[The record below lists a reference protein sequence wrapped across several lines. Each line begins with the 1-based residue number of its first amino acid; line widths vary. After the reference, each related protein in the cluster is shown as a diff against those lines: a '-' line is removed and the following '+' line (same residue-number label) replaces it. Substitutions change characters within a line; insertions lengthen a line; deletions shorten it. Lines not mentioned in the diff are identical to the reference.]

1 MTPLELSVVI
11 GYTVLL
17 VVLAVFGVHRYAM
30 TYLFQRHRYKLAAP
44 RGRFQELP
52 RVTVQLPIFNEMYV
66 TDRLLEAVARLDY
79 PRERLQVQVLDD
91 STDETRTIAR
101 GRVEALRTQGLDI
114 VYIHRIDRT
123 GFKAGALDNGLR
135 TATGELIAIF
145 DADFVPD
152 PGFLRHTIQ
161 HFTDPG
167 VGLVQT
173 RWGHLNRSYSA
184 LTQAQAV
191 FLDGH
196 FLVEH
201 VARNRSGR
209 FFNFNGTAGIWRRKA
224 IEDGGGWQH
233 DTITED
239 LDLSFRSQL
248 SGWRFVYLP
257 EIVTP
262 AELPVDMNAFKSQQ
276 HRWAKGAVQCAL
288 KLLGRVLRSDLPV
301 AVKAEAVM
309 HLTANLAYLIVIPL
323 AILLPVTVAI
333 RSSHGPLEL
342 VLVDLPLFTAATVS
356 VLSFYIT
363 SQRAQGLSWW
373 QSIKPLPLVMALG
386 IGLAVNNARAV
397 VEALMGY
404 QTGFIRTPK
413 HGVKVKGESVARKK
427 YRAAATLQPLVE
439 LALAGYMT
447 YGIVYLWQKGV
458 YSSIPFL
465 VLFQVGFGY
474 VALVSIYEGL
484 RGRLLRWA
492 KLLSPAAAT
501 TTPE

>member
-1 MTPLELSVVI
+1 MTPAELSIVVA
-11 GYTVLL
+11 YTVLL
-17 VVLAVFGVHRYAM
+17 VVLAVFGVHRYLMA
-30 TYLFQRHRYKLAAP
+30 YLFFRHRYKLAAP
-44 RGRFQELP
+44 KGRFEELP
-52 RVTVQLPIFNEMYV
+52 RVTVQLPIFNELYV
-66 TDRLLEAVARLDY
+66 TDRLLEAVAALDY
-79 PRERLQVQVLDD
+79 PRERLQIQVLDD
-91 STDETRTIAR
+91 STDETCTIAR
-101 GRVEALRTQGLDI
+101 ARVDRLREQGLDV
-114 VYIHRIDRT
+114 VYIHRTDRT
-123 GFKAGALDNGLR
+123 GFKAGALDHGLR

-152 PGFLRHTIQ
+152 PGFLRRTVH
-161 HFTDPG
+161 HFTDPD

-173 RWGHLNRSYSA
+173 RWGHLNRAYSA

-201 VARNRSGR
+201 PARNRSGR

-233 DTITED
+233 DTLTED

-248 SGWRFVYLP
+248 AGWRFVYLP
-257 EIVTP
+257 DIVTP

-288 KLLGRVLRSDLPV
+288 KLLGRVLRADLPA
-301 AVKAEAVM
+301 AVKREAVV

-323 AILLPVTVAI
+323 AILLPITVAI
-333 RSSHGPLEL
+333 RSSHGPLEV
-342 VLVDLPLFTAATVS
+342 VLVDLPLFAAATIS
-356 VLSFYIT
+356 VIAFYIT

-373 QSIKPLPLVMALG
+373 QSLKPLPLVMALG

-404 QTGFIRTPK
+404 QTGFVRTPK
-413 HGVKVKGESVARKK
+413 HGVQKKGESVARKK
-427 YRAAATLQPLVE
+427 YRAAATLQPIVE

-474 VALVSIYEGL
+474 VALISLYEAV
-484 RGRLLRWA
+484 RGRVVRWA
-492 KLLSPAAAT
+492 RLLSPAAAT
-501 TTPE
+501 TPE

>member
-1 MTPLELSVVI
+1 MTPLELSVVL
-11 GYTVLL
+11 GYAVLL

-30 TYLFQRHRYKLAAP
+30 TYLFFRHRYKLAAP
-44 RGRFQELP
+44 GSRFEELP

-66 TDRLLEAVARLDY
+66 TDRLLGAVARLDY
-79 PRERLQVQVLDD
+79 PRDRLQIQVLDD

-101 GRVEALRTQGLDI
+101 GCVDRLREQGLDI
-114 VYIHRIDRT
+114 VYIHRTDRS

-152 PGFLRHTIQ
+152 PGFLRRTVH

-167 VGLVQT
+167 LGLVQT

-209 FFNFNGTAGIWRRKA
+209 FFNFNGTAGIWRRRA
-224 IEDGGGWQH
+224 IEEGGGWQH

-248 SGWRFVYLP
+248 RGWRFLYLP
-257 EIVTP
+257 DIVTP

-288 KLLGRVLRSDLPV
+288 KLLGRVLRSDQPA
-301 AVKAEAVM
+301 AVKREAVV

-333 RSSHGPLEL
+333 RSSHGPLEV
-342 VLVDLPLFTAATVS
+342 VLVDLPLFTAATLS
-356 VLSFYIT
+356 VLTFYVT
-363 SQRAQGLSWW
+363 SQRAQGRSWW
-373 QSIKPLPLVMALG
+373 ESVKPLPLVMALG

-404 QTGFIRTPK
+404 ETGFVRTPK
-413 HGVKVKGESVARKK
+413 HGVQVKGESVARKN

-447 YGIVYLWQKGV
+447 YGVVYLWQRGI

-484 RGRLLRWA
+484 RGRVLRWA
-492 KLLSPAAAT
+492 KAPSPAPA

>member
-1 MTPLELSVVI
+1 MTPLELSVVV
-11 GYTVLL
+11 GYAVLL
-17 VVLAVFGVHRYAM
+17 VVLAVFGMHRYVM
-30 TYLFQRHRYKLAAP
+30 TYLYLRHRYKLAAP
-44 RGRFQELP
+44 KERFAELP

-66 TDRLLEAVARLDY
+66 TDRLLESVARLDY
-79 PRERLQVQVLDD
+79 PRDRLQIQVLDD

-101 GRVEALRTQGLDI
+101 ARVDRLREQGLDI
-114 VYIHRIDRT
+114 VYIHRTDRT
-123 GFKAGALDNGLR
+123 GFKAGALEHGLK
-135 TATGELIAIF
+135 TATGEFVAIF
-145 DADFVPD
+145 DADFIPD
-152 PGFLRHTIQ
+152 PSFLRRTID

-184 LTQAQAV
+184 LTQVQAV

-196 FLVEH
+196 FMVEH
-201 VARNRSGR
+201 PARNRSGR

-248 SGWRFVYLP
+248 AGWRFVYLP

-288 KLLGRVLRSDLPV
+288 KLLGRVLRSDIP
-301 AVKAEAVM
+301 AAAKGEAII

-323 AILLPVTVAI
+323 AILMPITVAI
-333 RSSHGPLEL
+333 RSSHGPLEM
-342 VLVDLPLFTAATVS
+342 VLVDLPLFAAATVS
-356 VLSFYIT
+356 VLAFYVM

-373 QSIKPLPLVMALG
+373 RSVKPLPLVMALG

-404 QTGFIRTPK
+404 ETGFIRTPK
-413 HGVKVKGESVARKK
+413 HGVQAKGESVARKK

-465 VLFQVGFGY
+465 VLFQFGFGY

-484 RGRLLRWA
+484 RGRVLRWVRVPA
-492 KLLSPAAAT
+492 QAPAA
-501 TTPE
+501 TPE